1 MRSILNFLLR
11 AFKFASYAAFAAVG
25 TAVLVVATVE
35 TFNICPGF
43 SANTGLSCKIGA
55 IEGIANAAMGLV
67 MLSLLSVV
75 PAVLAIAGLIFAI
88 RDLLR
93 WHRRRVAETPQQA

>member
-11 AFKFASYAAFAAVG
+11 AFKFVSYVAFAVVG
-25 TAVLVVATVE
+25 TAVLIVAIVE

-43 SANTGLSCKIGA
+43 SANTGLSCSIDA

-67 MLSLLSVV
+67 LLSLLSLV

-88 RDLLR
+88 IDLVR
-93 WHRRRVAETPQQA
+93 WRRRRAGTTPQQA